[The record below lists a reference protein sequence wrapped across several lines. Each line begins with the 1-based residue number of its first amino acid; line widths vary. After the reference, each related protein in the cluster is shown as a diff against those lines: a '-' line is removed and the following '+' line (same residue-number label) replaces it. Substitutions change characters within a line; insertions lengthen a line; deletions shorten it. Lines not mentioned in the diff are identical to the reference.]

1 MSMWAE
7 ETVVLDAELAEI
19 IGNLRVL
26 GADIADVEVKNG
38 SGGLPKSLRETLAA
52 FSNTRG
58 GVVILGLD
66 EGRGFTPAGL
76 RDPAKL
82 AADLGSMCSSEMDPA
97 VRPLIQAHQFEGEQ
111 LVVAEIPELDPAQKP
126 CFYIGAGMTKG
137 SFVRVSDGDRRLSA
151 YEVQVMLSSRGQPRD
166 DEQAVPGIGIEHL
179 DQASVEALIARLRI
193 SRPYAF
199 KDLDYLAVLRRA
211 KVLVPDQADQ
221 DALSL
226 AGLLALGAYPQERF
240 PQLMITFVH
249 YPTVAG
255 VQSVAGERFLD
266 NVTLEGP
273 VPIMARDTL
282 AAIRRNMSRRA
293 VIADAGRQDVWEYPE
308 TALREAV
315 VNALVHRDLS
325 SSARGTQIQVEM
337 YPNRLVIKNPGG
349 LFGPVTID
357 NLGEEGIS
365 SARNATLIKLLED
378 VPLPGET
385 RTVCENRGSGIRS
398 MLDSLLRAGMSPPQ
412 FEDRISSFTVTF
424 PNHTLLSEN
433 TVRWIAALGEHGL
446 TDSQCVALAM
456 LREEE
461 VLDNR
466 AYRTAT
472 GVDSRVAT
480 AELQDLVAREL
491 VTQTGTRR
499 WAQYRLPARLSSR
512 GGASSRANRRPALLA
527 ALANETLSRAE
538 LAALTGLSDQTVRR
552 WLTIMRQEGSV
563 ELIGNSPR
571 STSARYQRSHQSS
584 LFPQNR
590 PSSDNK

>member
-1 MSMWAE
+1 
-7 ETVVLDAELAEI
+7 VLDAELAEV
-19 IGNLRVL
+19 IGNLRAL

-38 SGGLPKSLRETLAA
+38 SGGLPKSLRETLSA

-66 EGRGFTPAGL
+66 EGSGFAAAGL
-76 RDPAKL
+76 RNAARL
-82 AADLGSMCSSEMDPA
+82 AADLGSMCSSEMEPA
-97 VRPLIQAHQFEGEQ
+97 VRPLIRVHNFEGEQ
-111 LVVAEIPELDPAQKP
+111 LVVAEIPELDASQKP

-166 DEQAVPGIGIEHL
+166 DEQAVPAIGLEHL
-179 DQASVEALIARLRI
+179 DQASVEALIARLRT

-199 KDLDYLAVLRRA
+199 KDLDQFAVLRRA
-211 KVLVPDQADQ
+211 KVLVPGRAGQ
-221 DALSL
+221 DAVSL
-226 AGLLALGAYPQERF
+226 AGLLALGSYPQEHF
-240 PQLMITFVH
+240 PQLMVTFVH
-249 YPTVAG
+249 YPTATG
-255 VQSVAGERFLD
+255 RQSVGGERFLD

-273 VPIMARDTL
+273 IPVMARDAL

-325 SSARGTQIQVEM
+325 SSARGTQIQIEM
-337 YPNRLVIKNPGG
+337 YPDRLVVKNPGG

-357 NLGEEGIS
+357 NLGEEGVS

-378 VPLPGET
+378 VPLPAET
-385 RTVCENRGSGIRS
+385 RTVCENRGSGIRA
-398 MLDSLLRAGMSPPQ
+398 MLDSLLAAGMSPPQ
-412 FEDRISSFTVTF
+412 FEDRISSFSVTF
-424 PNHTLLSEN
+424 PNHTLLSQD

-466 AYRTAT
+466 AYRAAT

-491 VTQTGTRR
+491 VSQTGSRR
-499 WAQYRLPARLSSR
+499 WAQYRLSPRLSAR
-512 GGASSRANRRPALLA
+512 IAASPRADRRPVLLA
-527 ALANETLSRAE
+527 ALGNQTLSRAE
-538 LAALTGLSDQTVRR
+538 LAARTGLSDQTVRR
-552 WLTIMRQEGSV
+552 WLTIMRQEGTV
-563 ELIGNSPR
+563 ELTGTSPR
-571 STSARYQRSHQSS
+571 STSARYRRSDQSA
-584 LFPQNR
+584 LFPQDGHAR
-590 PSSDNK
+590 DDS

>member
-1 MSMWAE
+1 MRM
-7 ETVVLDAELAEI
+7 ETAVLDAELAEI
-19 IGNLRVL
+19 IANLRLL
-26 GADIADVEVKNG
+26 GADIADVEVKN
-38 SGGLPKSLRETLAA
+38 SRGGLPKSLRETLSA

-58 GVVILGLD
+58 GVLILGLD
-66 EGRGFTPAGL
+66 EGRGFTPSVL
-76 RDPAKL
+76 PDPAKL
-82 AADLGSMCSSEMDPA
+82 AADLGSMCSSEMEPP
-97 VRPLIQAHQFEGEQ
+97 VRPLVRVHQFEGEQ
-111 LVVAEIPELDPAQKP
+111 IVVAEIPELDPAQKP
-126 CFYIGAGMTKG
+126 CFYKGAGMTKG

-166 DEQAVPGIGIEHL
+166 DEQALPGIGIEHL
-179 DQASVEALIARLRI
+179 DPASADALVARLRT
-193 SRPYAF
+193 SRPFAF
-199 KDLDYLAVLRRA
+199 KDLDRLAVLRRA
-211 KVLVPDQADQ
+211 KVLVTGESGG
-221 DALSL
+221 DAVSL
-226 AGLLALGAYPQERF
+226 AGLLALGSYPQEMF
-240 PQLMITFVH
+240 PQLMVTFVH
-249 YPTVAG
+249 YPTAAG
-255 VQSVAGERFLD
+255 TQSAAGERFLD

-273 VPIMARDTL
+273 IPVMARDTL

-293 VIADAGRQDVWEYPE
+293 VVAGAGRQDIWEYPE

-337 YPNRLVIKNPGG
+337 YPDRLVIKNPGG
-349 LFGPVTID
+349 LFGPVTLD

-398 MLDSLLRAGMSPPQ
+398 MLDSLRTAGMSPPQ

-424 PNHTLLSEN
+424 PNHTLLSED
-433 TVRWIAALGEHGL
+433 TVRWITSLGEHGL

-491 VTQTGTRR
+491 ITQSGTRR
-499 WAQYRLPARLSSR
+499 WAQYRLSPRIGSHAGSSP
-512 GGASSRANRRPALLA
+512 RADRRPALLA
-527 ALANETLSRAE
+527 ALGNDTLSRTE
-538 LAALTGLSDQTVRR
+538 LTARTGLGDQTVRR
-552 WLTIMRQEGSV
+552 WLKIMRQEGSV
-563 ELIGNSPR
+563 ELIGSSPR
-571 STSARYQRSHQSS
+571 STSARYRRTRQRS
-584 LFPQNR
+584 LFPDD
-590 PSSDNK
+590 PSGSAHDNKE

>member
-1 MSMWAE
+1 M
-7 ETVVLDAELAEI
+7 LDAELAEI
-19 IGNLRVL
+19 VANLRVL
-26 GADIADVEVKNG
+26 GTDIADVEVKN
-38 SGGLPKSLRETLAA
+38 SRGGLPKSLRETLSA

-66 EGRGFTPAGL
+66 EARGFAPAGL
-76 RDPAKL
+76 PNPAKI
-82 AADLGSMCSSEMDPA
+82 AADLGSMCSSEMEPPL
-97 VRPLIQAHQFEGEQ
+97 RPLIGLHQFEGEQ
-111 LVVAEIPELDPAQKP
+111 VVIAEIPELDPAQRP
-126 CFYIGAGMTKG
+126 CFYAGAGMTKG

-166 DEQAVPGIGIEHL
+166 DEQAVSGTTVEDLVP
-179 DQASVEALIARLRI
+179 ASVDTLVARLRT

-199 KDLDYLAVLRRA
+199 KDLDRLAVLRRA
-211 KVLVPDQADQ
+211 KVLVPGQ
-221 DALSL
+221 DGGDAVSL
-226 AGLLALGAYPQERF
+226 AGLLALGSYPQESF
-240 PQLMITFVH
+240 PQLMVTFVH

-255 VQSVAGERFLD
+255 AQSASGERFLD
-266 NVTLEGP
+266 NVALEGP
-273 VPIMARDTL
+273 IPVMARDTL

-293 VIADAGRQDVWEYPE
+293 VIADAGRQDIWEYPE

-325 SSARGTQIQVEM
+325 GSARGTQIQVEM
-337 YPNRLVIKNPGG
+337 YPDRLVIKNPGG

-357 NLGEEGIS
+357 SLGEEGIS

-398 MLDSLLRAGMSPPQ
+398 MLDSLLTAGMSPPR

-424 PNHTLLSEN
+424 PNHTLLSED
-433 TVRWIAALGEHGL
+433 TVRWITALGEHGL
-446 TDSQCVALAM
+446 TDSQCVALAI

-472 GVDSRVAT
+472 GVDSRIAT
-480 AELQDLVAREL
+480 AELQNLVAREL

-499 WAQYRLPARLSSR
+499 WAQYRLSPRLGSRTSGPA
-512 GGASSRANRRPALLA
+512 ARANRRAALLA
-527 ALANETLSRAE
+527 ALGEETLSRAE
-538 LAALTGLSDQTVRR
+538 LATRTGLNDQTVRR
-552 WLTIMRQEGSV
+552 WLSIMREEGSV
-563 ELIGNSPR
+563 EFVGTSPR
-571 STSARYQRSHQSS
+571 STSARYRRARQGALFSS
-584 LFPQNR
+584 SGSER
-590 PSSDNK
+590 GPST